1 MAVERIV
8 STATLA
14 IQVQNGVDNKGNT
27 KYRSLSFSNLRTN
40 ASDENI
46 YTVAKAIAG
55 ILSSNIG
62 NINIKESS
70 QLIEN

>member
-14 IQVQNGVDNKGNT
+14 IKVENGVDNKGNT

-46 YTVAKAIAG
+46 YTVAKAIASV
-55 ILSSNIG
+55 LSANIG

>member
-8 STATLA
+8 STATLV

-27 KYRSLSFSNLRTN
+27 KYRSLSFSNLRPN
-40 ASDENI
+40 AEDEKS
-46 YTVAKAIAG
+46 YAVAKAIAG
-55 ILSSNIG
+55 ILNNPIG
-62 NINIKESS
+62 NINVKESS